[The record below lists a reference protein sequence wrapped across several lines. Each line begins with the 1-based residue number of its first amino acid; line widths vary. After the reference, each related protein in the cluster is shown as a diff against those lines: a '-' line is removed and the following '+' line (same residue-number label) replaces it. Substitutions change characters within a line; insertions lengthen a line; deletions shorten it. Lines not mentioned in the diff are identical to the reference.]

1 MDLNATKIQLLPDDV
16 INLIIKEYRAQLQM
30 RIQKRLKKGMHVSL
44 LKVMVELKR
53 IVDDFIFDSAALL
66 TDDTG
71 VQTLG
76 VVDIV
81 KGMVDTRFDQP
92 KRVDIVEGMVDTRFE
107 ELLGAVLQSCSQP
120 PKFNFLVW
128 YFSVQYFCFQSR
140 SPGLYF
146 FLV

>member
-16 INLIIKEYRAQLQM
+16 IGLIIKEYRAQLQM

-44 LKVMVELKR
+44 LKVMVALKR

-71 VQTLG
+71 VQSLG

-92 KRVDIVEGMVDTRFE
+92 KKV
-107 ELLGAVLQSCSQP
+107 LLDS
-120 PKFNFLVW
+120 
-128 YFSVQYFCFQSR
+128 Y
-140 SPGLYF
+140 
-146 FLV
+146 

>member
-71 VQTLG
+71 VPINVHNHFG

-92 KRVDIVEGMVDTRFE
+92 KKV
-107 ELLGAVLQSCSQP
+107 LLDL
-120 PKFNFLVW
+120 
-128 YFSVQYFCFQSR
+128 
-140 SPGLYF
+140 
-146 FLV
+146 